1 MKMGIPALLMLA
13 FLGGAMLQ
21 LFLRR
26 LPVAIVISSAAL
38 SLWILFTELLQPYK
52 GGGASM
58 WPIALFFIIVYSAGA
73 ATIGA
78 VGALVINKARKSK

>member
-1 MKMGIPALLMLA
+1 MGISTLVMLA
-13 FLGGAMLQ
+13 FLGGVMLQ
-21 LFLRR
+21 FFLRR
-26 LPVAIVISSAAL
+26 LPVAIVIPSAAL
-38 SLWILFTELLQPYK
+38 SLWILLTELLQPYK

-78 VGALVINKARKSK
+78 VGALVITKARKSK

>member
-1 MKMGIPALLMLA
+1 MGIPALLMLA

-26 LPVAIVISSAAL
+26 LPVAIVIPSAAL

-78 VGALVINKARKSK
+78 VGVLVINKARKSK

>member
-1 MKMGIPALLMLA
+1 MGISTLVMLA

-21 LFLRR
+21 FFLRR
-26 LPVAIVISSAAL
+26 LPVAIVIPSAAL

-58 WPIALFFIIVYSAGA
+58 WPIALFFVIAYSAVA

-78 VGALVINKARKSK
+78 VGALVITKERKSK

>member
-1 MKMGIPALLMLA
+1 MGIPALLMLA

-26 LPVAIVISSAAL
+26 LPVAIVIPSAAL

-58 WPIALFFIIVYSAGA
+58 WPIALFFIIIYSAGA